1 MSILKL
7 KVALIIPST
16 SNQRVWSSPKDS
28 LLYQTIL
35 SFKATTNNKFE
46 YKIFVGYDVDD
57 TFYNNTANISF
68 YENQGLHIEFIRL
81 DTEKGHVTK
90 MWNIL
95 AMRAYND
102 GFDYLYACGDDIL
115 FNKMGW
121 VDSCI
126 ETLLKNNNIGLTGPL
141 TINGNNRI
149 LTQCFVHRTHID
161 IFTFFYPEE
170 IKNWYCDNWINDVY
184 GENMTFKL
192 PTDRYTCTNSG
203 GSERYVVVHASKLCH
218 QLVAKYII
226 LLDKYQNK

>member
-1 MSILKL
+1 MSVVKPQ
-7 KVALIIPST
+7 VALIIPST
-16 SNQRVWSSPKDS
+16 SKNRTWLSSKDS

-35 SFKATTNNKFE
+35 SFKNTTNDNFE
-46 YKIFVGYDVDD
+46 YKFFVGHDIDD
-57 TFYNNTANISF
+57 TFYNNTANLSF
-68 YENQGLHIEFIRL
+68 YEKQDVNIEFIQL
-81 DTEKGHVTK
+81 DVEKGHVTK

-121 VDSCI
+121 VDNCI
-126 ETLLKNNNIGLTGPL
+126 DLLLKNNNIGLTGPL

-161 IFTFFYPEE
+161 IFNFFYPEE

-184 GENMTFKL
+184 GKSMTFKL
-192 PTDRYTCTNSG
+192 PMDTYMCANLG
-203 GSERYVVVHASKLCH
+203 GSERYVVVHCPELSNH
-218 QLVAKYII
+218 LVEKYRI
-226 LLDKYQNK
+226 LLDKYQKK